1 MVGLPN
7 FYKKMLPIQIREN
20 TSVLKLLTG
29 GSIALVET
37 TLLCPV
43 ERVKVHFMTKNN
55 C

>member
-7 FYKKMLPIQIREN
+7 FYKARLPTKIKDN
-20 TSVLKLLTG
+20 TSLLKLLTG

-37 TLLCPV
+37 ALLCPV

-55 C
+55 S